1 MEIYGIWHY
10 GPFVLLVNGMCL
22 AHQHCKFVGCETNKL
37 ISWAILLV
45 TEVWK
50 MNCRSLF
57 FFRRAEHHFI
67 DKHKSFLWNNTE
79 LFYVMCKCNPHKVI
93 FFFKKYFGSN
103 ILGLICM
110 LIITC
115 IGVQRL
121 YCSKWIFLSSKE
133 ALKLKMISRWSAYC
147 VVQETW
153 SVWSAYVA
161 VELFFF
167 CRTYWAHISL

>member
-93 FFFKKYFGSN
+93 FLKIFWFQYIRFN
-103 ILGLICM
+103 LYVDHNVHRCAEAIL
-110 LIITC
+110 
-115 IGVQRL
+115 
-121 YCSKWIFLSSKE
+121 
-133 ALKLKMISRWSAYC
+133 LKMDFLIFQRSA
-147 VVQETW
+147 
-153 SVWSAYVA
+153 
-161 VELFFF
+161 
-167 CRTYWAHISL
+167 